1 MQKKHI
7 LPSMNKIRLYR
18 KQTGISQTQLATM
31 LNWHQTDVSRA
42 EQRLDAGI
50 GLQPEDARHIEN
62 ITGIPRMQLLYPLE
76 FKHAS

>member
-1 MQKKHI
+1 
-7 LPSMNKIRLYR
+7 MNKIRLYR

-76 FKHAS
+76 FKQAS

>member
-7 LPSMNKIRLYR
+7 LNDMNQIKLYR
-18 KQTGISQTQLATM
+18 QQKNINQTQLAT
-31 LNWHQTDVSRA
+31 LLSWNQSDVSRA

-76 FKHAS
+76 FKQAS